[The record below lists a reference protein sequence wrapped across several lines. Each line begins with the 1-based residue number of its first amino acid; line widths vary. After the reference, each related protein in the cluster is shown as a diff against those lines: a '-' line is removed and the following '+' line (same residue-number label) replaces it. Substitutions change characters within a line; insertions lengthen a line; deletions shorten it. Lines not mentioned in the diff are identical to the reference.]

1 MDTLPLVT
9 PEQVGL
15 SAARLDRV
23 RTWMHQWVDSGKL
36 PGMVGCVM
44 RKGELAFAEV
54 VGKSDLARDK
64 PMRADTI
71 FRIYSMTKPLTSV
84 AIMMLYEEGRFQ
96 LDDPITRFLPEF
108 AGQRVMTGGGY
119 GSVQTEPAERD
130 ITFRDL
136 LTHTSGLTYGGEP
149 GAVSGLYD
157 QKATNFGVDD
167 GPLTEVVDRL
177 AAIPLLFEP
186 GERWHYSVSLDV
198 LGRVLEIVDGLPL
211 DQVLAR
217 RVLEPVGMID
227 TSFRMS
233 PGKQERLA
241 SLYQA
246 AGDGFTRI
254 PEGVGYP
261 GGTEVTTLSGGAG
274 LLSTAE
280 DFTRFAT
287 MLLCGGE
294 VDGSRVISSASAA
307 QMQRNHLPG
316 DIAACGEP
324 TFSES
329 TTHGVGFGLGGSV
342 VVDPSVTDWPSSR
355 GEYAW
360 GGYASTAFLIDPV
373 RRCTAVF
380 FTQLIPSSRYPG
392 LRRGLREIVARF
404 VPPFEHH

>member
-1 MDTLPLVT
+1 MSDGLDEAIDSWHAHYVGGGQLPCALTLVAQEGAL
-9 PEQVGL
+9 L
-15 SAARLDRV
+15 AAR
-23 RTWMHQWVDSGKL
+23 TAG
-36 PGMVGCVM
+36 
-44 RKGELAFAEV
+44 LANVEDEV
-54 VGKSDLARDK
+54 
-64 PMRADTI
+64 PCEADTI
-71 FRIYSMTKPLTSV
+71 FRIFSMTKPVTAVAAMSMIDDGLLRLDEPVSEFIPAFAELSV
-84 AIMMLYEEGRFQ
+84 NAAT
-96 LDDPITRFLPEF
+96 DPSRLEPRP
-108 AGQRVMTGGGY
+108 ARSQMTI
-119 GSVQTEPAERD
+119 RH
-130 ITFRDL
+130 L

>member
-1 MDTLPLVT
+1 MSDALDEAIDSWHAQYVAGGQLPCALTLVAQEGTPL
-9 PEQVGL
+9 
-15 SAARLDRV
+15 AV
-23 RTWMHQWVDSGKL
+23 RTAG
-36 PGMVGCVM
+36 
-44 RKGELAFAEV
+44 LADVEHEV
-54 VGKSDLARDK
+54 PCA
-64 PMRADTI
+64 ADTI
-71 FRIYSMTKPLTSV
+71 FRIFSMTKPVTAVAAMSMIDDGRLRLDEPVSEFIPAYAHLSV
-84 AIMMLYEEGRFQ
+84 NATA
-96 LDDPITRFLPEF
+96 DPSRLEPRP
-108 AGQRVMTGGGY
+108 ARSQMTI
-119 GSVQTEPAERD
+119 RH
-130 ITFRDL
+130 L

-167 GPLTEVVDRL
+167 GPLAEVVDRL

-198 LGRVLEIVDGLPL
+198 LGRVLEIVDGRPL

-217 RVLEPVGMID
+217 RVLEPVGMVD
-227 TSFRMS
+227 TSFRLS
-233 PGKQERLA
+233 PGKQDRMA

-246 AGDGFTRI
+246 EGDGFARI

-280 DFTRFAT
+280 DYTRFAT
-287 MLLCGGE
+287 MLLLGGE
-294 VDGSRVISSASAA
+294 VDGSRIISSASAA

-329 TTHGVGFGLGGSV
+329 TTHGIGFGLGGSV
-342 VVDPSVTDWPSSR
+342 VIDPSVTDWPSSP

-373 RRCTAVF
+373 RRCTAAF

-404 VPPFEHH
+404 VPPFDHH

>member
-1 MDTLPLVT
+1 MSDGLDEAIDSWHAHYVGGGQLPCALTLVAQEGAL
-9 PEQVGL
+9 L
-15 SAARLDRV
+15 AAR
-23 RTWMHQWVDSGKL
+23 TAG
-36 PGMVGCVM
+36 
-44 RKGELAFAEV
+44 LANVEDEV
-54 VGKSDLARDK
+54 PCG
-64 PMRADTI
+64 ADTI
-71 FRIYSMTKPLTSV
+71 FRIFSMTKPVTAVAAMSMIDDGLLRLDEPVSEFIPAFAELSV
-84 AIMMLYEEGRFQ
+84 NAAT
-96 LDDPITRFLPEF
+96 DPSRLEPRP
-108 AGQRVMTGGGY
+108 ARSQMTI
-119 GSVQTEPAERD
+119 RH
-130 ITFRDL
+130 L

-261 GGTEVTTLSGGAG
+261 GRTEVTTLSGGAG